1 MVLEKRKKD
10 LIEKLGVYIEVER
23 KVPPIAARI
32 LATLIINGCKG
43 TTFDQL
49 VTDLEAS
56 KSTISTHLSNLEL
69 QNSIIYFTKCG
80 DRKRY
85 YTIKPGYITR
95 KIRSL
100 SEQWSR
106 EIELQKEIISYKND
120 FNRAQHK
127 DENHL
132 PVAFHEQS
140 LHFLES
146 TLEYLEKQLII
157 FQNIE
162 K

>member
-1 MVLEKRKKD
+1 MALEKRKKD

-56 KSTISTHLSNLEL
+56 KSTISTHLTNLES
-69 QNSIIYFTKCG
+69 QSSIVYFTKCG

-85 YTIKPGYITR
+85 YTMKSGYITR
-95 KIRSL
+95 KINSL

-106 EIELQKEIISYKND
+106 EIELQKEVISYKND
-120 FNRAQHK
+120 FNQAH
-127 DENHL
+127 ENEEDHL

-140 LHFLES
+140 LQFLEN
-146 TLEYLEKQLII
+146 TLEFLENQLII